1 LSRDP
6 AGPGDTGNE
15 PEHPDDEA
23 PPHQPGPGNVRPVG
37 PGPLV
42 VLGVVAMVLGWSV
55 RPLCLRFDAVE
66 PVISAWS
73 VVIIWVLA
81 AAVGLVAFHTWRVLQ
96 RRRSLVL
103 RAGLPTVRMEP
114 YQAVNRLVLGKA
126 AALAGAVVLGGYAG
140 FAIAHLGIT
149 PTELSGQR
157 LLRASL
163 AAVGG
168 LGMLVAGLLLERACR
183 VRSDEN

>member
-1 LSRDP
+1 MSRDP
-6 AGPGDTGNE
+6 EGSGDE
-15 PEHPDDEA
+15 PS
-23 PPHQPGPGNVRPVG
+23 PPETPRDKPGPANVHPTG

-42 VLGVVAMVLGWSV
+42 LLGTLAMVLGWSI
-55 RPLCLRFDAVE
+55 RPLSIHFEATE

-73 VVIIWVLA
+73 VVVIWVLA
-81 AAVGLVAFHTWRVLQ
+81 TAVGVVAFRTWRILQ
-96 RRRSLVL
+96 RDRGIALKAGRPAL
-103 RAGLPTVRMEP
+103 RFEP

-140 FAIAHLGIT
+140 FAISHLGIT

-157 LLRASL
+157 LLRGSL

-183 VRSDEN
+183 IRSGPD